1 MKLKTLIK
9 PKEPPVPPG
18 THPCVC
24 FGVVDFGDQ
33 LNKIA
38 NKYQRRIRFLWEVS
52 DVMDSEGKPRELSRE
67 FTATFDKRGS
77 LRGFLTGWLGI
88 PDSEEALGELEVF
101 NLIGVPGFMTVVLNE
116 TGEFSNITALS
127 PLVAGYPAPQATRPP
142 IRWDMEQ
149 WNDAVFNALPEWIQA
164 RIKLSTQ
171 YQKEHP
177 PTTTIDFAALSAAQA
192 QQSAAP
198 AVQPA
203 QPVQQATPVAQPAQ
217 VVQQTAPIQ
226 QAAPQAQ
233 QSAYAAPAAPGA
245 VNQQAYQIPYQGA
258 AQAAPVVQPQ
268 QQIVQQGATNGGVPF

>member
-88 PDSEEALGELEVF
+88 TDSEEALGELEVF

-149 WNDAVFNALPEWIQA
+149 WNDAVFNTLPEWIQA

-177 PTTTIDFAALSAAQA
+177 PTTVVDFQANAAAQA
-192 QQSAAP
+192 QQPAAP
-198 AVQPA
+198 VA
-203 QPVQQATPVAQPAQ
+203 QSAPVQQYAAPV
-217 VVQQTAPIQ
+217 Q
-226 QAAPQAQ
+226 QAAPQPVQ
-233 QSAYAAPAAPGA
+233 QTAYAAPAAPGA
-245 VNQQAYQIPYQGA
+245 VNPQAYQMSVQA
-258 AQAAPVVQPQ
+258 AQQPVMTQSAQP
-268 QQIVQQGATNGGVPF
+268 VQQAAQDEGWPFS